1 MESQRHYNVDSHS
14 WTLWLGSIPIL
25 QDLDQ
30 MLYDLVHT
38 PHVKQY
44 WMSKSWIREN
54 NFTLVH
60 WPRLGKALDK
70 MSLSRRLFCSKHTA
84 GMCGIGKFQKI
95 WKTKEAAACP
105 HCGQFE
111 ESLHVWKCSLPQ
123 VTDVWNNSLT
133 TLQSA
138 LC

>member
-1 MESQRHYNVDSHS
+1 MAKDFLNTAMESQRHYNVDSHS

-70 MSLSRRLFCSKHTA
+70 MSLSRRLFCLKHTA
-84 GMCGIGKFQKI
+84 GMLLAHTVGSSRNHCMSGNAVCHKLLTYGI
-95 WKTKEAAACP
+95 T
-105 HCGQFE
+105 
-111 ESLHVWKCSLPQ
+111 LLPPSK
-123 VTDVWNNSLT
+123 VLFVN
-133 TLQSA
+133 
-138 LC
+138 